1 MKRTL
6 NDLQLHSCIER
17 KTYILR
23 RNARSKKEQNGAFRA
38 EKCLM
43 KNSLCRIKSR
53 HYRKNNE
60 LKYMAVENIHTE
72 GKRLK
77 KK

>member
-1 MKRTL
+1 MELLELK
-6 NDLQLHSCIER
+6 NMSD
-17 KTYILR
+17 
-23 RNARSKKEQNGAFRA
+23 
-38 EKCLM
+38 M

-53 HYRKNNE
+53 HYRKNNQ

-77 KK
+77 KMKGASVTYETISREYYQTFKE